1 MDNNGQQSAVLHA
14 SLMRFSSSHHRNVNL
29 WIIDLSRMNANGR
42 HWSIRN
48 NVRKLRCWI
57 STVFYLFVG
66 ESRARLT
73 QKGEERVQ
81 ILAPGSHHHHQLHH
95 QHQLL
100 QPQAAWIH
108 LQPNLNQF
116 FTLLRNPG
124 PRSAEWCTNS
134 HRPFQEYIFG
144 CNHFLPKTLS
154 GTLFKHFHPFLCH
167 LWPLWQ

>member
-1 MDNNGQQSAVLHA
+1 
-14 SLMRFSSSHHRNVNL
+14 
-29 WIIDLSRMNANGR
+29 MNANGWKALK
-42 HWSIRN
+42 HSEQCQKAPLLN
-48 NVRKLRCWI
+48 LF
-57 STVFYLFVG
+57 TVFYLFVG

-81 ILAPGSHHHHQLHH
+81 ILVPGSHHHLQHHHQLHH

-108 LQPNLNQF
+108 LQPNLNQWQF

-134 HRPFQEYIFG
+134 HCPFQEYIFG
-144 CNHFLPKTLS
+144 CDHFLPKTLS

-167 LWPLWQ
+167 L